1 MCGQLGRLIRRL
13 PYRLANLSCLLY
25 MVTSCLLLDSG
36 ATKTEWV
43 FLRKSERVAGGR
55 LPGLHPFLTPATVW
69 RESLQALHR
78 ATEGE
83 LVGEIFFY
91 GTGCGSEQGCS
102 QVKAYFNEFYR
113 YGLQPFVDSD
123 ILAAA
128 RALCGDQPGMVA
140 ILGTGSNMALYN
152 GREIVR
158 QFGGFGYVLGDEGS
172 GAALGRALLRA
183 FLYEQLPAP
192 IAAHLETQ
200 YGLSRSVIIDAVY
213 KGGTPSRYLASWAAE
228 LRLWAEDPFID
239 SLIHQLFDDFVQ
251 SNVVPV
257 ATADFRVLHC
267 TGSVALHFSPWLS
280 AALGRARLQLGK
292 IYQAPMAGLV
302 DYHIAVNG

>member
-1 MCGQLGRLIRRL
+1 
-13 PYRLANLSCLLY
+13 

-43 FLRKSERVAGGR
+43 FLRQQVQVAGGR

-69 RESLQALHR
+69 RESLQALQR

-83 LVGEIFFY
+83 LVGEIYFY

-102 QVKAYFNEFYR
+102 QVKAYFSEFYR
-113 YGLQPFVDSD
+113 YGLHPFVDSD

-128 RALCGDQPGMVA
+128 RALCGAQAGMVA

-183 FLYEQLPAP
+183 FLYEQLPAN
-192 IAAHLETQ
+192 IAEYLESTH
-200 YGLSRSVIIDAVY
+200 GLNRSVIIDAVY
-213 KGGTPSRYLASWAAE
+213 KGNTPSRYLASWATE
-228 LRLWAEDPFID
+228 LRRWADDPFID
-239 SLIHQLFDDFVQ
+239 SLIHRLFDDFVQ
-251 SNVVPV
+251 SNVLPV
-257 ATADFRVLHC
+257 ATADFQVLHC
-267 TGSVALHFSPWLS
+267 TGSVARHFTPWLS
-280 AALGRARLQLGK
+280 AALSRAGLQLGK

-302 DYHIAVNG
+302 DYHIAESL